1 MKKSRF
7 VRLWRQDSG
16 RFQAA
21 NEGFGF
27 ANGDFHPDQP
37 VHVGLDPSQLR
48 GQEGDGA
55 AVQVTRRIIP
65 VRMAGSRS
73 FQPVWPREGRWQVRV
88 KCREMPGFFYPSE
101 RARRSS
107 AGRLS
112 TYSLIPRRVFP
123 RKMRSRAW
131 MSGGS

>member
-1 MKKSRF
+1 VAASKQWSERVRFEGKSPEGKNEKSRF

-55 AVQVTRRIIP
+55 AVQLQE
-65 VRMAGSRS
+65 GSFRCA
-73 FQPVWPREGRWQVRV
+73 WPAPGVFSQYGPGREDG
-88 KCREMPGFFYPSE
+88 K
-101 RARRSS
+101 
-107 AGRLS
+107 
-112 TYSLIPRRVFP
+112 
-123 RKMRSRAW
+123 
-131 MSGGS
+131 SG